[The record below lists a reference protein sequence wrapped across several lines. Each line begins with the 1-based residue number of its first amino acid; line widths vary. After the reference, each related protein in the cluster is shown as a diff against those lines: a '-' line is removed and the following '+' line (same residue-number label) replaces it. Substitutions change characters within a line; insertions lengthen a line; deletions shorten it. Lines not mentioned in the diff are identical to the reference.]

1 MKTQNTLNALTYA
14 VIILGLFFKFQHWPG
29 ANILLIVSF
38 VSLFALAVR
47 FALSGPKE
55 SGMNSM
61 LHYLLSFMLIVFI
74 GAGLFKVMHWPG
86 GDVMQL
92 LGYIL
97 AFLVPLVLIFQ
108 KDTFHIPSNYFIMF
122 AMFFAFYLFIIP
134 NNPFANALGLSKSD
148 FSSEQTRQTTEQVEA
163 ASATTDSMSQAA
175 PAAEEGHEHG
185 HEHAE
190 GEGH

>member
-1 MKTQNTLNALTYA
+1 
-14 VIILGLFFKFQHWPG
+14 
-29 ANILLIVSF
+29 
-38 VSLFALAVR
+38 
-47 FALSGPKE
+47 
-55 SGMNSM
+55 
-61 LHYLLSFMLIVFI
+61 
-74 GAGLFKVMHWPG
+74 
-86 GDVMQL
+86 
-92 LGYIL
+92 
-97 AFLVPLVLIFQ
+97 
-108 KDTFHIPSNYFIMF
+108 MF